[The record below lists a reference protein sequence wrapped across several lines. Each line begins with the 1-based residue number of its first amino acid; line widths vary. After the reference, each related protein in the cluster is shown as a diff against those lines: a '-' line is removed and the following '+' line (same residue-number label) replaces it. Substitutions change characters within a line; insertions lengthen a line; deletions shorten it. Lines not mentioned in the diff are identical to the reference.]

1 VPALEENRLAL
12 LLPAHDAK
20 LRTIFFSRLTLP
32 LINHAHISSLT
43 LFFARKRRRVYQHSD
58 LILPRTTIVVIP
70 NLYQQLGLHTVHHS
84 VQLRLSI
91 LLCLHRALPLSLS
104 VLMQDLLLV
113 LLCNASKRRL
123 PKECDVCF
131 EAGKEAKKPLQ
142 MSIKLGNLWLS
153 VKVLWEAEQTQ
164 KWEYRDVDA
173 WNPGECEQRGLRH
186 VEITVQTRWVLD
198 DVWEHAGHEAGKSHC
213 NDYNDADSNPNGP
226 KDTYPHPMKCIIEL
240 HGDKERHKKLKF
252 DEGTL
257 LLEVAS
263 AHVVIEFSH
272 ASMQYHDNN
281 HELAP
286 DRCYN
291 RSIR

>member
-142 MSIKLGNLWLS
+142 MSIKLGNL
-153 VKVLWEAEQTQ
+153 
-164 KWEYRDVDA
+164 
-173 WNPGECEQRGLRH
+173 
-186 VEITVQTRWVLD
+186 
-198 DVWEHAGHEAGKSHC
+198 
-213 NDYNDADSNPNGP
+213 
-226 KDTYPHPMKCIIEL
+226 
-240 HGDKERHKKLKF
+240 
-252 DEGTL
+252 
-257 LLEVAS
+257 
-263 AHVVIEFSH
+263 
-272 ASMQYHDNN
+272 
-281 HELAP
+281 
-286 DRCYN
+286 
-291 RSIR
+291 